1 MVTIVVNVSFYFS
14 LFLLCSHYTKC
25 NIIFPHFSAIF
36 DLLSTLNCSFL
47 QEPAPA
53 IVMGMANASLMGFVN
68 VKTDTQALTAP
79 LVMK

>member
-1 MVTIVVNVSFYFS
+1 MVMIVVNVSVYFS

-25 NIIFPHFSAIF
+25 NIIFPHFS
-36 DLLSTLNCSFL
+36 NCSFL
-47 QEPAPA
+47 QEPAQA

-79 LVMK
+79 LVKK